1 MLVYKQSVLD
11 QKLAVVWMTVLRTV
25 VIDPCRLAHL
35 EVMVVGKQLF
45 LAPDDDY
52 KIDRPRRAKM
62 QTP

>member
-1 MLVYKQSVLD
+1 
-11 QKLAVVWMTVLRTV
+11 MTVLRTV

-52 KIDRPRRAKM
+52 KIVRPRRAKM